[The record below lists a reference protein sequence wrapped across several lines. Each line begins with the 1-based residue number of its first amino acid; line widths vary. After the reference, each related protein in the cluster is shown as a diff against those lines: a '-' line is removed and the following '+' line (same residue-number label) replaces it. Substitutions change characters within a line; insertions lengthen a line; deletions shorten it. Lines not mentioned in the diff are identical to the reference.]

1 MTRRCIPQDEKDQ
14 LGITDNLVR
23 FSVGLEDVDDL
34 IKDLEQ
40 ALAKSVFFCFYYSLI
55 KI

>member
-1 MTRRCIPQDEKDQ
+1 MTRRYIPKAEKDQ

-23 FSVGLEDVDDL
+23 FSIGLEDVDDL

-40 ALAKSVFFCFYYSLI
+40 ALIKAVIIFVFFI
-55 KI
+55 